1 MKPTLF
7 HSRRPKSRKKLTP
20 TDKAYMLHFVEN
32 KKKEKEIERG
42 KLWER

>member
-1 MKPTLF
+1 MKPILF
-7 HSRRPKSRKKLTP
+7 HSRRPKSRKKLTQ
-20 TDKAYMLHFVEN
+20 TDKAWLHFVEN